1 MQVWL
6 LPKRKR
12 EILQEKKNSTATLD
26 FLVSNPITLNRRIE
40 HIQLLHQILFN
51 QTKGVPRN
59 QRKGFEKLIHI
70 LTYTTNVEFSE
81 TYRSFEIKD
90 KIKKFN
96 ELNDFYLFDVRKY
109 KKANRRQKE
118 FEELKKWYLQKEGRN
133 FKIEE
138 YIFLLEQNSS
148 KKNKKRISDYRNY
161 LNNKKSYI

>member
-1 MQVWL
+1 M
-6 LPKRKR
+6 
-12 EILQEKKNSTATLD
+12 
-26 FLVSNPITLNRRIE
+26 NRRIE

-96 ELNDFYLFDVRKY
+96 ELNDFYLFDARKY

-118 FEELKKWYLQKEGRN
+118 FEELKKWYLQKEGRD

-148 KKNKKRISDYRNY
+148 KKNKKRVSDYRNY

>member
-1 MQVWL
+1 MDK
-6 LPKRKR
+6 P
-12 EILQEKKNSTATLD
+12 
-26 FLVSNPITLNRRIE
+26 LNRRLE
-40 HIQLLHQILFN
+40 HIQFLYLILFN
-51 QTKGVPRN
+51 QKKGVPRN
-59 QRKGFEKLIHI
+59 SRKGFERLIHI

-96 ELNDFYLFDVRKY
+96 ELNDFYLFDARKY

-118 FEELKKWYLQKEGRN
+118 FEELKKWYLQKEGRD

>member
-1 MQVWL
+1 MN
-6 LPKRKR
+6 R
-12 EILQEKKNSTATLD
+12 TM
-26 FLVSNPITLNRRIE
+26 NRRLK

-59 QRKGFEKLIHI
+59 KRKGFERLIHI
-70 LTYTTNVEFSE
+70 VTYTTNVEFSE

-90 KIKKFN
+90 KAKKFN
-96 ELNDFYLFDVRKY
+96 ELNDFYLFDARKF

-118 FEELKKWYLQKEGRN
+118 FEELKKWYLQKEGRD

-138 YIFLLEQNSS
+138 YIYLLEQNSS
-148 KKNKKRISDYRNY
+148 KKNKKRVSDYRNY

>member
-6 LPKRKR
+6 PPKWKR
-12 EILQEKKNSTATLD
+12 EIPQEKKNSIATLD
-26 FLVSNPITLNRRIE
+26 ILVSNPITLNRRIE

-96 ELNDFYLFDVRKY
+96 ELNDFYLFDARKY

-118 FEELKKWYLQKEGRN
+118 FEELKKWYLQKEGRD

-148 KKNKKRISDYRNY
+148 KKNKKRVSDYRNY

>member
-1 MQVWL
+1 MDK
-6 LPKRKR
+6 P
-12 EILQEKKNSTATLD
+12 
-26 FLVSNPITLNRRIE
+26 LNRRLE
-40 HIQLLHQILFN
+40 HIQFLYLILFN
-51 QTKGVPRN
+51 QKKGVPRN
-59 QRKGFEKLIHI
+59 SRKGFERLIHI

-96 ELNDFYLFDVRKY
+96 ELNDFYLFDARKY

-118 FEELKKWYLQKEGRN
+118 FEELKKWYLQKEGRD

-148 KKNKKRISDYRNY
+148 KKIKRRFSVYRNY
-161 LNNKKSYI
+161 LSNKKGYI

>member
-1 MQVWL
+1 MDK
-6 LPKRKR
+6 P
-12 EILQEKKNSTATLD
+12 
-26 FLVSNPITLNRRIE
+26 LNRRLE
-40 HIQLLHQILFN
+40 HIQLLHHILFN
-51 QTKGVPRN
+51 LKKGVPRN
-59 QRKGFEKLIHI
+59 SRKGFEKLIHI
-70 LTYTTNVEFSE
+70 LIYTTNVEFSE

-96 ELNDFYLFDVRKY
+96 ELNNFYLFDARKY

-118 FEELKKWYLQKEGRN
+118 FEELKKWYLQKEGRD

-148 KKNKKRISDYRNY
+148 KKNKKRASDYRNY

>member
-1 MQVWL
+1 MDKL
-6 LPKRKR
+6 
-12 EILQEKKNSTATLD
+12 
-26 FLVSNPITLNRRIE
+26 LNRRLK
-40 HIQLLHQILFN
+40 HIQLLHDILFS
-51 QTKGVPRN
+51 QKKGVPRN
-59 QRKGFEKLIHI
+59 SRKGFEKLIHI
-70 LTYTTNVEFSE
+70 LIYTTNVEFSE

-96 ELNDFYLFDVRKY
+96 ELNDFYLFDARKY

-118 FEELKKWYLQKEGRN
+118 FEELKKWYLQKEGRD

-148 KKNKKRISDYRNY
+148 KKNKKRVSDYRNY

>member
-1 MQVWL
+1 MDK
-6 LPKRKR
+6 P
-12 EILQEKKNSTATLD
+12 
-26 FLVSNPITLNRRIE
+26 LNRRLE
-40 HIQLLHQILFN
+40 HIQLLHHILFN
-51 QTKGVPRN
+51 LKKGVPRN
-59 QRKGFEKLIHI
+59 SRKGFEKLIHI
-70 LTYTTNVEFSE
+70 LIYTTNVEYSE

-96 ELNDFYLFDVRKY
+96 ELNDFYLFDARKY

-118 FEELKKWYLQKEGRN
+118 FEELKKWYLQKEGRD

-148 KKNKKRISDYRNY
+148 KKNKKRVSDYRNY

>member
-1 MQVWL
+1 M
-6 LPKRKR
+6 
-12 EILQEKKNSTATLD
+12 
-26 FLVSNPITLNRRIE
+26 
-40 HIQLLHQILFN
+40 
-51 QTKGVPRN
+51 PRN
-59 QRKGFEKLIHI
+59 SRKGFEKLIHI
-70 LTYTTNVEFSE
+70 LIYTTNIEFSE

-96 ELNDFYLFDVRKY
+96 ELNDFYLFDARKY

-118 FEELKKWYLQKEGRN
+118 FEELKKWYLQKEGRD

-148 KKNKKRISDYRNY
+148 KKNKKRVSDYRNY

>member
-1 MQVWL
+1 MDK
-6 LPKRKR
+6 P
-12 EILQEKKNSTATLD
+12 
-26 FLVSNPITLNRRIE
+26 LNRRLE
-40 HIQLLHQILFN
+40 HIQLLHHILFN
-51 QTKGVPRN
+51 YKKGVPRN
-59 QRKGFEKLIHI
+59 SRKGFEKLIHI
-70 LTYTTNVEFSE
+70 LIYTTNVEFSE

-96 ELNDFYLFDVRKY
+96 ELNDFYLFDARKY

-118 FEELKKWYLQKEGRN
+118 FEELKKWYLQKEGRD

-148 KKNKKRISDYRNY
+148 KKNKKRVSDYRNY

>member
-1 MQVWL
+1 MDK
-6 LPKRKR
+6 P
-12 EILQEKKNSTATLD
+12 
-26 FLVSNPITLNRRIE
+26 LNRRLK
-40 HIQLLHQILFN
+40 HIQLLHHILFN
-51 QTKGVPRN
+51 QKKGVPRN
-59 QRKGFEKLIHI
+59 TRKGFEKLIHI

-96 ELNDFYLFDVRKY
+96 ELNDFYLFDAREY

-118 FEELKKWYLQKEGRN
+118 FEELKKWYLQKEGRD

-148 KKNKKRISDYRNY
+148 KKNKKRVSDYRNY
-161 LNNKKSYI
+161 LNNKKSYM